1 MNQWLFYNAISM
13 VVLKRFR
20 QVRVIFFRFLRSL
33 ASLLRHFLHVTS
45 AEIPAS
51 RLQALAFVLQLLLC
65 APFSSPY
72 SAQMAAPKEKA
83 EVDDAVDAADLQA
96 AMCVLAGSDPEN
108 CSYSLVRN
116 AFRTATSTAAM

>member
-1 MNQWLFYNAISM
+1 M

-20 QVRVIFFRFLRSL
+20 HVRVVFFRFLRSP

-51 RLQALAFVLQLLLC
+51 RLQSLPFVLQLLLC
-65 APFSSPY
+65 APSSSPY
-72 SAQMAAPKEKA
+72 PTQMAAHKETTEA
-83 EVDDAVDAADLQA
+83 DGAVDAADLQA

-116 AFRTATSTAAM
+116 AFHCSHVNPVL

>member
-1 MNQWLFYNAISM
+1 M

-20 QVRVIFFRFLRSL
+20 QVRVIFFRFLRSP

-45 AEIPAS
+45 AKIPAS
-51 RLQALAFVLQLLLC
+51 RLQTLPFVLQSVLC

-72 SAQMAAPKEKA
+72 STQMAAHEENA
-83 EVDDAVDAADLQA
+83 EVDEALDAADLQA

-116 AFRTATSTAAM
+116 AFGTAPFTAAI

>member
-1 MNQWLFYNAISM
+1 M
-13 VVLKRFR
+13 VVSKRF
-20 QVRVIFFRFLRSL
+20 RVIFFRFLRSP

-51 RLQALAFVLQLLLC
+51 RLQALPFVLQLFLC
-65 APFSSPY
+65 APSSSPY
-72 SAQMAAPKEKA
+72 PTQMAAHRETEEA
-83 EVDDAVDAADLQA
+83 DVSVDAADLQA

-116 AFRTATSTAAM
+116 AFRTAPSAAAM